1 MNYIVNKNLTDI
13 ERYIREE
20 VFVREQ
26 GFINEIDDLE
36 DSSFHLLYKYNNNY
50 VACSR
55 FYELKDGIYKLGRVA
70 VLKEYRNKKIGTLM
84 MECVFEYL
92 RLLGAKTIIVHS
104 QIQAQEFYKKN
115 GFRVIGDIF
124 LEENYPHIEMI
135 KEL

>member
-36 DSSFHLLYKYNNNY
+36 NSSFHLLYKYNNNY

-70 VLKEYRNKKIGTLM
+70 VLKEYRNKRIGTLM
-84 MECVFEYL
+84 MESVFEYL
-92 RLLGAKTIIVHS
+92 RSLGAKTIIVHS

-115 GFRVIGDIF
+115 GFIVTGDIF
-124 LEENYPHIEMI
+124 LEEDYPHIEMI